1 MVDWQITTTTFICNT
16 IAEEVTV
23 LVYPDWKVRCTG
35 REKYKKNRQAEME
48 LLKRSLNLRRTLDCN
63 GLDCP
68 SIIEYKLKLQDEE
81 MRRASRTGENK

>member
-1 MVDWQITTTTFICNT
+1 MVDWQITATTFVCNA
-16 IAEEVTV
+16 IAEEVTI

-35 REKYKKNRQAEME
+35 LEKYKKNRDAELE
-48 LLKRSLNLRRTLDCN
+48 LLKRSLKLRKTLECK

-81 MRRASRTGENK
+81 ARRTNRTGEMK

>member
-1 MVDWQITTTTFICNT
+1 MVDWQITATTFMCDA

-35 REKYKKNRQAEME
+35 REKYTMNRKTEMD
-48 LLKRSLNLRRTLDCN
+48 LLKRSLNLRMTLDCK

-68 SIIEYKLKLQDEE
+68 TIIEYKLKLQDEE
-81 MRRASRTGENK
+81 TRRVSRTGDKK